1 MKLLL
6 DTHIVLWSL
15 LEPARL
21 TTRVAAELEN
31 PANDL
36 WVSPLSIW
44 EVLVLAEKGRVIL
57 EPDPLTWIRNVLQT
71 IPFKE
76 ALLNHEVAIQS
87 RLITLPHQDPVDRF
101 LAATA
106 VVYGLTLTT
115 ADEHLLHAQE
125 PRVQR
130 LPPRG

>member
-44 EVLVLAEKGRVIL
+44 EILVLAEKGRVIL
-57 EPDPLTWIRNVLQT
+57 EPDPLTWIRKVFQT

-76 ALLNHEVAIQS
+76 ALLNHEIAIQS
-87 RLITLPHQDPVDRF
+87 RLITLPHRDPIDRF

-106 VVYGLTLTT
+106 VVYSLTLTT

-125 PRVQR
+125 FAT
-130 LPPRG
+130 LPNR

>member
-44 EVLVLAEKGRVIL
+44 EILVLAEKGRVIL
-57 EPDPLTWIRNVLQT
+57 EPDPLTWIRKVFQT

-76 ALLNHEVAIQS
+76 ALLNHEIAIQS

-106 VVYGLTLTT
+106 VVYGPTLTP

-125 PRVQR
+125 FATMPNR
-130 LPPRG
+130 

>member
-44 EVLVLAEKGRVIL
+44 EILVLAEKGRVIL
-57 EPDPLTWIRNVLQT
+57 EPDPLTWIRKVFQT

-76 ALLNHEVAIQS
+76 ALLNHEIAIQS

-106 VVYGLTLTT
+106 VVYGLTLMT

-125 PRVQR
+125 FAT
-130 LPPRG
+130 LPNR